1 MSNIPERLRLFE
13 SELITALSSDTS
25 TLDSFPNRFS
35 TLMNDFEEALRLQCL
50 DASSISIAHTLASRI
65 QIIGKHFLKLRSEF
79 ETITAGFKDD
89 LDDIFS
95 RPSRSSSPSHSPR
108 LSKTSLSQDSNP
120 SSSSPEKNLAG
131 SPQDPFPAY
140 VAPSYKWLLKNLHDP
155 YPSNQVKSSISHSA
169 GASLKHISAW
179 FVNARRRIGW
189 TTLSRKYFSNHRSET
204 VDAASRALVKEDP
217 KRPLDS
223 NIILE
228 FMTLKAA
235 AEDLYSE
242 KFRKSILVG
251 KLDVVIKDTMADNLV
266 GDGGQES
273 AAILQRGVK
282 GSVTKNSGQ
291 TSYPSPD
298 HSSRSSPVPSFTPSL
313 VENVD
318 DFSPPDLVASRK
330 RRASSPLTSSDSD
343 YDILNTP
350 PDRPKKRLWCVF
362 ISSVMD

>member
-1 MSNIPERLRLFE
+1 MLPIPVVFLDFMSNIPERLRLFE
-13 SELITALSSDTS
+13 SEFITALSSGANA
-25 TLDSFPNRFS
+25 LDSFPSRWS
-35 TLMNDFEEALRLQCL
+35 TLMSDFDEALRLQCL
-50 DASSISIAHTLASRI
+50 DDTSIVTARTLASRI
-65 QIIGKHFLKLRSEF
+65 QTIGKHFLKLHGDF
-79 ETITAGFKDD
+79 ETITASFKDD

-95 RPSRSSSPSHSPR
+95 RVSPSVLPVRPSRPPSRPKLGLAPLHPLSPKESRDSPR
-108 LSKTSLSQDSNP
+108 SPT
-120 SSSSPEKNLAG
+120 PEKLLAADD
-131 SPQDPFPAY
+131 SHDSFPTY

-273 AAILQRGVK
+273 AAILQRGGRGGVK
-282 GSVTKNSGQ
+282 KNSGQ

-318 DFSPPDLVASRK
+318 DF
-330 RRASSPLTSSDSD
+330 
-343 YDILNTP
+343 TP
-350 PDRPKKRLWCVF
+350 PD
-362 ISSVMD
+362 